1 MVTLIFFGVLI
12 TLSLIC
18 AAIVIIS
25 DKAFARH
32 YKRVEARRRAE
43 HPTLY
48 QQFDKTEALGRQMNQ
63 LNRDHL
69 VPLRR
74 QIDRLL
80 EGYVYLPDQER
91 VATDI
96 VLEDLRKK
104 YHTHNEV
111 WKILQAE
118 QRSICKWIKEYKKE
132 NNIEW

>member
-1 MVTLIFFGVLI
+1 MEVMIFFGVLI
-12 TLSLIC
+12 ALSLVTS
-18 AAIVIIS
+18 AIMIIS
-25 DKAFARH
+25 NKAFERH

-48 QQFDKTEALGRQMNQ
+48 QQFDKTEELGRQMNQ
-63 LNRDHL
+63 LNQEHL

-91 VATDI
+91 AATDI

-111 WKILQAE
+111 WKVLQAE
-118 QRSICKWIKEYKKE
+118 QRGICKWIKEYKKE
-132 NNIEW
+132 NNIDW

>member
-1 MVTLIFFGVLI
+1 MVALIFFGVLI
-12 TLSLIC
+12 ALSLIS

-32 YKRVEARRRAE
+32 CERIEAKRRAE

-48 QQFDKTEALGRQMNQ
+48 QQFDKTDELMRQINQ

-69 VPLRR
+69 IPLRR
-74 QIDRLL
+74 QIDKVL
-80 EGYVYLPDQER
+80 EGYAYLPDQER
-91 VATDI
+91 AATDI

-118 QRSICKWIKEYKKE
+118 QRGICKWIKEYKKE
-132 NNIEW
+132 NNIDW